1 MKMKKSKHILTNR
14 KKNKKIIENRKK
26 KWKWKIEKIKIHIKK
41 RYKSHS
47 RILKKTNKNNN
58 DSIYEKN
65 FKTKLIF
72 ILNYITKYIT
82 CTPYN
87 LNMNTF

>member
-1 MKMKKSKHILTNR
+1 MKKKSKHILTNWK

-26 KWKWKIEKIKIHIKK
+26 TENEKSKKSKSILKKGINHIHGFK
-41 RYKSHS
+41 
-47 RILKKTNKNNN
+47 KKTNKNNN

-65 FKTKLIF
+65 FKTIF